1 MRSRTSLVLS
11 ATPQSL
17 QDRSESSPRAGRLG
31 ILALVSA
38 ALLSVATP
46 VHAQDDHQ
54 LAGLLLDLLSE
65 SGRNSTTP
73 NPANPSAAPI
83 PHAMHFIP
91 GLSLQLT
98 PRELN
103 KAIGLGLTTFP
114 LPSSAGGFAYTTDPA
129 TGETRLATTT
139 FGPVYAERAFTIG
152 KKRFDFGVAFQ
163 PTSFDSFET
172 AELSDGSMQ
181 FILEHNNCCPGA
193 PPGQNAPLLPT
204 SDVSP
209 GVPTPFDPAFER
221 DLLRSQI
228 SVDIEANTTVFFAN
242 YGVTE
247 RFDVGAAIP
256 FVSVDIAGRVTS
268 TILRTATAAQPG
280 IHTFAAGQDS
290 FTVAERRSATGL
302 GDVLLRAKYNFVR
315 SGGNAL
321 AAAIDFRLPT
331 GDEDNLLGTGATQT
345 RFQFLASGE
354 YGLFAPHVSFGY
366 TFSNGEVS
374 DLTADVANTVAPDE
388 PGRLDVPPPNFDP
401 SVPDEI
407 TYTFGFSAAAHP
419 RVTLGFDFI
428 GRTIR
433 DVYRFDIR
441 DRTLENRGPGTLGQ
455 DQLASFTSTDELIVR
470 GDPNIGTRQNLNL
483 LLGVVGG
490 KVNIGRGVLLNGGVL
505 FPLSNSGLQPNVTP
519 YFSFE
524 YVF

>member
-11 ATPQSL
+11 TTPLSVEERCKSL
-17 QDRSESSPRAGRLG
+17 PHARRLG
-31 ILALVSA
+31 ILTLMSA
-38 ALLSVATP
+38 ALLCVATP
-46 VHAQDDHQ
+46 VRAQDDHQ

-73 NPANPSAAPI
+73 NPTNPNATIA
-83 PHAMHFIP
+83 HAMHFIP

-129 TGETRLATTT
+129 TGEIRLATTT

-152 KKRFDFGVAFQ
+152 KRRFDFGLAFQ

-172 AELSDGSMQ
+172 AELSDGNMQ
-181 FILEHNNCCPGA
+181 FILEHNNCCPGTN
-193 PPGQNAPLLPT
+193 NAPTLPT
-204 SDVSP
+204 SAAPD
-209 GVPTPFDPAFER
+209 PFNPAFER

-228 SVDIEANTTVFFAN
+228 SLDIDAKTTVFFAN

-256 FVSVDIAGRVTS
+256 IVSVQMAGSVTS
-268 TILRTATAAQPG
+268 TIVRTATSTRPD
-280 IHTFAAGQDS
+280 IHTFNGQDA
-290 FTVAERRSATGL
+290 FTVAETRSATGL

-321 AAAIDFRLPT
+321 AAAIDLRLPT
-331 GDEDNLLGTGATQT
+331 GDEDDLLGTGATQT
-345 RFQFLASGE
+345 KFQLIASGE
-354 YGLFAPHVSFGY
+354 YGLFAPHASFGY

-374 DLTADVANTVAPDE
+374 DLTADVANTIDLDVPD
-388 PGRLDVPPPNFDP
+388 RFDVPPPTFNP
-401 SVPDEI
+401 SVPDEVN
-407 TYTFGFSAAAHP
+407 YTFGFSAAAHP
-419 RVTLGFDFI
+419 RLTLGFDFI

-433 DVYRFDIR
+433 DVFRFDVR
-441 DRTLENRGPGTLGQ
+441 DRTLENRGPGTFPGAL
-455 DQLASFTSTDELIVR
+455 DSFTSTDELIVR
-470 GDPNIGTRQNLNL
+470 GDPEIGTRQNLNL

-490 KVNIGRGVLLNGGVL
+490 KVNIGRGVLVNAGVL
-505 FPLSNSGLQPNVTP
+505 FPLTNSGLQPKVTP